1 MSISA
6 QFTMQSSE
14 SISEM
19 RNNIL
24 GAVSKSVSDTL
35 IPFMDRVQNAE
46 QQHNVIMKM
55 LENHPGYVAL
65 LEENILLKKQLK
77 SVNNESDG
85 VKINI
90 HDNCDKGQV
99 SVSDIYTEFGFVNK
113 SKQNI
118 ISDKKTVV
126 TSLPDAG
133 SAISAKLVDYQRILE
148 DRFNIDDHELI
159 VAFKKLF
166 SDFMQNQT
174 DSEDETSS
182 VELIE
187 PPPIKRQVVDL
198 TNSWLSSASTVKA
211 ETNIN
216 DPIQARLAENKGL
229 LDTNESE
236 DHEDEDEDDEDEDE
250 DEESEV
256 ESEEDEEEE
265 EEEEEEDDQDS
276 EEEEDD
282 KGSEEEEEEEEEED
296 EVSVNNVKEV
306 ANKWDEK
313 EHDRVIQGSKDE
325 ESDEE
330 TDEEVAPPTGPRTA
344 PSNEESEKAESDS
357 EEELF
362 VLELEDEDGNPVEYY
377 CNDESEMNGDIY
389 EVLPDESPGTKV
401 GVIKDGEIELFE

>member
-24 GAVSKSVSDTL
+24 GAVSKSVSNTL

-65 LEENILLKKQLK
+65 LEENILLKKQLR

-113 SKQNI
+113 TKQNI

-133 SAISAKLVDYQRILE
+133 SAISAKLVDYLRILE

-174 DSEDETSS
+174 DSESETSS

-211 ETNIN
+211 EANIN
-216 DPIQARLAENKGL
+216 DPIQARLAENKGV

-236 DHEDEDEDDEDEDE
+236 DEDEDEDDE
-250 DEESEV
+250 EESEV
-256 ESEEDEEEE
+256 ESEDDEDDD
-265 EEEEEEDDQDS
+265 EEEEDDQ
-276 EEEEDD
+276 
-282 KGSEEEEEEEEEED
+282 GSEEEEEDKEED
-296 EVSVNNVKEV
+296 EASVNNVKEV

-344 PSNEESEKAESDS
+344 PSNEESEKAESES